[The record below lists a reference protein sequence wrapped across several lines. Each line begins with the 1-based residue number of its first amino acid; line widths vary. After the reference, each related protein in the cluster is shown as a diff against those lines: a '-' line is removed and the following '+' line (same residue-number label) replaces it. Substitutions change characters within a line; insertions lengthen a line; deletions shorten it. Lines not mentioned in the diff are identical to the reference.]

1 MDAKMSCLIKGLIGV
16 LFGSLAILVPDIT
29 LATFLGLF
37 WVLVAA
43 GLLVCIFLAIT
54 SPGEESLFWFIIAT
68 GFLIV
73 GIVSFIFTDFV
84 AIIFLLA
91 IAALAF
97 YSGYSGISLA
107 LSHPKT
113 KYLLIGGAFVVG
125 LLLLSLIYWYVP
137 AMFSKPLFMI
147 IVMIIGIFA
156 LVFGIFSILMGLSI
170 KDPNQK
176 APELPIIKVNT
187 CTLLKRKEP

>member
-1 MDAKMSCLIKGLIGV
+1 MDAKLSCLVKGLIGV
-16 LFGSLAILVPDIT
+16 LFGSLAILVPDLT
-29 LATFLGLF
+29 LTTFLGLF

-54 SPGEESLFWFIIAT
+54 SPGEESLFWFIVAT

-73 GIVSFIFTDFV
+73 GVVSFIFTGFV

-97 YSGYSGISLA
+97 YSGYSGISIALA
-107 LSHPKT
+107 RPKI
-113 KYLLIGGAFVVG
+113 KYLSIGSAFIIGV
-125 LLLLSLIYWYVP
+125 LLLAFMFLYVP
-137 AMFSKPLFMI
+137 AMTHNLI
-147 IVMIIGIFA
+147 LLIIGIFA
-156 LVFGIFSILMGLSI
+156 LVFGVLSI
-170 KDPNQK
+170 IMGWFIPD
-176 APELPIIKVNT
+176 AIPEASMSRIIKVNT